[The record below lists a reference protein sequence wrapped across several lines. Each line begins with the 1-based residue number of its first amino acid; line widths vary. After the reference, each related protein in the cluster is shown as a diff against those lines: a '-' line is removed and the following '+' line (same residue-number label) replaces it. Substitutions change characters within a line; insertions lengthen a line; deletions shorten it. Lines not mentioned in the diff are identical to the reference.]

1 MDQSQILNG
10 TLTRVLI
17 LAVRFFFWFGKIVR
31 LVREVSSNLKTYS
44 TFVCAVRLAI
54 VWFGSRLMRPV

>member
-17 LAVRFFFWFGKIVR
+17 LAVRFFFFWFGKIVR

-54 VWFGSRLMRPV
+54 V